1 MKKPAAK
8 SMRFCDRR
16 AADARTRSR
25 RLWRA
30 DMMSALRTI
39 MEGEGV
45 ENQWARERVQK
56 LFTRAQPHKAEPE
69 MAVNLGGVR
78 VTVSG
83 PGVALVLAPGLKPQ
97 REDDDVGD
105 DE

>member
-1 MKKPAAK
+1 
-8 SMRFCDRR
+8 
-16 AADARTRSR
+16 
-25 RLWRA
+25 
-30 DMMSALRTI
+30 
-39 MEGEGV
+39 MESEGV

-56 LFTRAQPHKAEPE
+56 LFTGALPHKDEPE

-83 PGVALVLAPGLKPQ
+83 AGVALVLAPGLKPQ
-97 REDDDVGD
+97 RGNGDAGD